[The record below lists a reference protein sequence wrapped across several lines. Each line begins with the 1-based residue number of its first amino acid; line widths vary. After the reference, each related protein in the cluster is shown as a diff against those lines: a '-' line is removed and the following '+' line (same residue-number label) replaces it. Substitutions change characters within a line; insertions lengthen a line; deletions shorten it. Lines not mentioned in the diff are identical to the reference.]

1 MTQHYEPIAAP
12 RFDVEQTPD
21 GERVRI
27 RPRRQIFPMVFLPI
41 WLVLWTLGGLFSLA
55 AIPGDVSPYTVV
67 FLGFWAVGLV
77 LVIVSFVWLLVGSE
91 TLAVIAGDLEV
102 VHGGLGL
109 SRRWVYEGA
118 QIQNLQVAERP
129 AWVARRSTLPFR
141 ANTAG
146 SVKFDY
152 GARTIYLAP
161 GLEDAEGAMIV
172 ERLASQLPAAARG

>member
-1 MTQHYEPIAAP
+1 M
-12 RFDVEQTPD
+12 
-21 GERVRI
+21 
-27 RPRRQIFPMVFLPI
+27 
-41 WLVLWTLGGLFSLA
+41 
-55 AIPGDVSPYTVV
+55 
-67 FLGFWAVGLV
+67 
-77 LVIVSFVWLLVGSE
+77 IVSFVWLLVGSE

-141 ANTAG
+141 ANTSG